1 MYRESLR
8 RKFSALLMNTDEQH
22 PMSCEVLLE
31 EEIFGLS
38 TLQIPK
44 CIGVFQEPKEG
55 IICFIIEYF
64 ENPVEFDDMF
74 LTDLINIYN
83 ELCMGA

>member
-55 IICFIIEYF
+55 IIWFIIEYF
-64 ENPVEFDDMF
+64 ENPVEFDNMF
-74 LTDLINIYN
+74 ITDLINIYN

>member
-1 MYRESLR
+1 MQNTKRIKSELKKSPSL
-8 RKFSALLMNTDEQH
+8 FSRNL
-22 PMSCEVLLE
+22 
-31 EEIFGLS
+31 
-38 TLQIPK
+38 
-44 CIGVFQEPKEG
+44 PKEG

-83 ELCMGA
+83 ELCMGAWAA